1 MGDASSPFFD
11 IFLIYAEIDIDGGH
25 FGGPPNIFMHC
36 CDEMVGG
43 GWGTLVFFDIFLI
56 YVEMNIECGHF
67 GGPPNIFLRCCD
79 GMVDGGWGD
88 ASSPFSFP
96 LISLILNLSTIG
108 PWNQSTLGT
117 FFRS

>member
-1 MGDASSPFFD
+1 
-11 IFLIYAEIDIDGGH
+11 
-25 FGGPPNIFMHC
+25 MHC

-79 GMVDGGWGD
+79 GMVDGGWGTLV
-88 ASSPFSFP
+88 AP
-96 LISLILNLSTIG
+96 SLIY
-108 PWNQSTLGT
+108 
-117 FFRS
+117 F